1 MKKLLGIM
9 VLGFLL
15 SSNAYAEKDHA
26 HKKHGMSD
34 DLFKEMDLDNNKF
47 ISLIEFNETYAKHS
61 DDNHSSEDEHGS
73 IDELFKEMDLNE
85 DGSISL
91 VEFKEI
97 YKRHSKEHMSEEH
110 TS

>member
-1 MKKLLGIM
+1 MKKFLGIIF
-9 VLGFLL
+9 LGLLL
-15 SSNAYAEKDHA
+15 SANAYADKEHT

-61 DDNHSSEDEHGS
+61 DDNHSSDDEHGS
-73 IDELFKEMDLNE
+73 KDDLFKEMDLDKDN
-85 DGSISL
+85 SISL

-97 YKRHSKEHMSEEH
+97 YKKHSLEHERENN
-110 TS
+110 